1 MIQSPDIAGTAADSL
16 AAAEPIK
23 IKLID
28 VISEAADSWY
38 ILVPLLLMSIY
49 AIYIFVERFMTL
61 KKADKEEEQFMDRIK
76 DYVLDGKLDSAKNL
90 CETTDSPVARMVEKG
105 VSRIGKPMQDIKAS
119 IENVGKL
126 EISKLENNLSA
137 LATISGI
144 APMLGFLGT
153 VIGMIQVFF
162 RLKSTGISGDFLSN
176 LSGGIMIAMVTTV
189 AGLIVGIMAY
199 FFYNFLVSRVS
210 RVVQNMEAHSIE
222 FIDILE
228 EPGK

>member
-1 MIQSPDIAGTAADSL
+1 MIQSPDIAGAAADSL

>member
-1 MIQSPDIAGTAADSL
+1 MIQSPETAGAAADTAAEL
-16 AAAEPIK
+16 VQKEM
-23 IKLID
+23 KLIE
-28 VISEAADSWY
+28 VISEASDSWY
-38 ILVPLLLMSIY
+38 ILIPLLLMSIY
-49 AIYIFVERFMTL
+49 AIYVFVERLMTL
-61 KKADKEEEQFMDRIK
+61 RKADKEEEQFMLRIK
-76 DYVLDGKLDSAKNL
+76 DYVHEGKLDSAKNL
-90 CETTDSPVARMVEKG
+90 CASTDSPVARMVEKG

-126 EISKLENNLSA
+126 EISRLENNLSS

-153 VIGMIQVFF
+153 VIGMIQVFYN
-162 RLKSTGISGDFLSN
+162 LKSAGISGDFLEK
-176 LSGGIMIAMVTTV
+176 LSGGIMTAMVTTV

>member
-1 MIQSPDIAGTAADSL
+1 MIQTPDMAGAAADTV
-16 AAAEPIK
+16 AEVVQEK

-28 VISEAADSWY
+28 VLSEASDSWY
-38 ILVPLLLMSIY
+38 ILIPLLLMSIY
-49 AIYIFVERFMTL
+49 AIYIFVERLMTL
-61 KKADKEEEQFMDRIK
+61 RKADKEEEQFMDRIK
-76 DYVLDGKLDSAKNL
+76 DYVHDGKLDSAKSL
-90 CETTDSPVARMVEKG
+90 CASTDSPVARMVEKG

-126 EISKLENNLSA
+126 EISRLENNLSS

-153 VIGMIQVFF
+153 VIGMIQVFYN
-162 RLKSTGISGDFLSN
+162 LKTAGISGDFLSK
-176 LSGGIMIAMVTTV
+176 LSGGIMTAMVTTV